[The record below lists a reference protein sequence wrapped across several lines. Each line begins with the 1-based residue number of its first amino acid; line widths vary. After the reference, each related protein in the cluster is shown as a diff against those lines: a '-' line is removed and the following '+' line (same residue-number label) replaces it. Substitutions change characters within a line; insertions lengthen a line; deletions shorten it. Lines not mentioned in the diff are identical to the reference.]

1 MASINKIEAIFISIC
16 AIIHF
21 YHVYLQNRWDSE
33 KFKELDFFGYH
44 YIIFTVKFL
53 QFRTNMNTL
62 ELKNNFHLL
71 IDKIENENIL
81 SKFYMILSSANENED
96 GELWKNLSS
105 EDKEELLLSYSE
117 SEDDQYLIS
126 YSEVKKRYEK
136 WL

>member
-1 MASINKIEAIFISIC
+1 
-16 AIIHF
+16 
-21 YHVYLQNRWDSE
+21 
-33 KFKELDFFGYH
+33 
-44 YIIFTVKFL
+44 
-53 QFRTNMNTL
+53 MNTL